1 MEIELNSMRKEDEV
15 SLVLGNL
22 FESYGYKKYLMSR
35 FEEYSLYMEN
45 KDFLISDKI
54 ITFTD
59 AGGKL
64 MALKPDVTLS
74 IVKNAKAEKGV
85 RKLYYIENVYRPA
98 RNLPEF
104 RESEQIGLEAIGDI
118 DGYTVYEVTRLALSA
133 LAAVDKDFILDI
145 SHVGFVSA
153 LIEGLGLDYEAN
165 EEIYG
170 YVTGKNIHGLKAAS
184 ARLGISEEVFS
195 ALETLTSVSGTLSE
209 GIEKARKAVMNAGMR
224 IALDELE
231 TLDRALRSTEFY
243 ENVRLDFSFV
253 NDTGYY
259 NGIIFT
265 GFTPAVPRPV
275 LSGGR
280 YDKLMK
286 KFAKDAGAIGF
297 AVYVDEIV
305 SYYSRKAE
313 FDQDVFVEYAAGA
326 DIAAVAAAADKLRA
340 EGKSVS
346 VGSAP
351 LADGKYRKIM
361 RFDGEKLTEVKD
373 NA

>member
-45 KDFLISDKI
+45 KDFLASDKI

-59 AGGKL
+59 SDGRL

-98 RNLPEF
+98 RNSPEF

-118 DGYTVYEVTRLALSA
+118 DGYTVYEVTRLALNA

-184 ARLGISEEVFS
+184 ARLGISEEAFS

-209 GIEKARKAVMNAGMR
+209 GIEKARKAVMNEGMR

-243 ENVRLDFSFV
+243 DNVRLDFSFV

-361 RFDGEKLTEVKD
+361 RFDGQKLTEVKD

>member
-98 RNLPEF
+98 RNSPEF

-118 DGYTVYEVTRLALSA
+118 DGYTVYEVTRLALNA

-170 YVTGKNIHGLKAAS
+170 YVTGKNLHGLKAAS
-184 ARLGISEEVFS
+184 ARLGISEEAFS
-195 ALETLTSVSGTLSE
+195 ALETLTSVSGTLSD
-209 GIEKARKAVMNAGMR
+209 GIEKARKAVMNEGMR
-224 IALDELE
+224 IALDELA
-231 TLDRALRSTEFY
+231 TLDKALRSTEY
-243 ENVRLDFSFV
+243 YDNVRLDFSFV

-305 SYYSRKAE
+305 SYYSRKAD

-361 RFDGEKLTEVKD
+361 RFDGQKLTEVKD

>member
-98 RNLPEF
+98 RNSPEF

-118 DGYTVYEVTRLALSA
+118 DGYTVYEVTRLALNA

-184 ARLGISEEVFS
+184 ARLGISEEAFS

-305 SYYSRKAE
+305 SYYPRKAE

-326 DIAAVAAAADKLRA
+326 DVGALAACVAALRA
-340 EGKSVS
+340 EGRSVCA
-346 VGSAP
+346 GTA
-351 LADGKYRKIM
+351 LLKDGRYRKIM
-361 RFDGEKLTEVKD
+361 RFDGNKLTEAEN

>member
-98 RNLPEF
+98 RNSPEF

-118 DGYTVYEVTRLALSA
+118 DGYTVYEVTRLALNA

-184 ARLGISEEVFS
+184 ARLGISEEAFS

-209 GIEKARKAVMNAGMR
+209 GIEKARKAVMNEGMR

-243 ENVRLDFSFV
+243 DNVRLDFSFV

-326 DIAAVAAAADKLRA
+326 DIAAGAAAADKLRA

-361 RFDGEKLTEVKD
+361 RFDGQKLTEVKD

>member
-118 DGYTVYEVTRLALSA
+118 DGYTVYEVTRLALNA
-133 LAAVDKDFILDI
+133 LAAVDKNFILDI

-170 YVTGKNIHGLKAAS
+170 YVTGKNLHGLKAAS
-184 ARLGISEEVFS
+184 ARLGISEEAFS
-195 ALETLTSVSGTLSE
+195 ALETLTSVSGTLSD
-209 GIEKARKAVMNAGMR
+209 GIEKARKAVMNEGMR
-224 IALDELE
+224 IALDELA
-231 TLDRALRSTEFY
+231 TLDKALRSTEY
-243 ENVRLDFSFV
+243 YDNVRLDFSFV

-305 SYYSRKAE
+305 SYYSRKAD
-313 FDQDVFVEYAAGA
+313 FDQDVFVEYAEGA
-326 DIAAVAAAADKLRA
+326 DIAAVAAVADKLRA
-340 EGKSVS
+340 EGKTVS

>member
-1 MEIELNSMRKEDEV
+1 M
-15 SLVLGNL
+15 
-22 FESYGYKKYLMSR
+22 
-35 FEEYSLYMEN
+35 
-45 KDFLISDKI
+45 
-54 ITFTD
+54 
-59 AGGKL
+59 
-64 MALKPDVTLS
+64 
-74 IVKNAKAEKGV
+74 
-85 RKLYYIENVYRPA
+85 
-98 RNLPEF
+98 
-104 RESEQIGLEAIGDI
+104 
-118 DGYTVYEVTRLALSA
+118 
-133 LAAVDKDFILDI
+133 
-145 SHVGFVSA
+145 
-153 LIEGLGLDYEAN
+153 
-165 EEIYG
+165 
-170 YVTGKNIHGLKAAS
+170 TGKNIHGLKAAS
-184 ARLGISEEVFS
+184 ARLGISEEAFS

-209 GIEKARKAVMNAGMR
+209 GIEKARKAVMNEGMR

-305 SYYSRKAE
+305 SYYPRKAE

-361 RFDGEKLTEVKD
+361 RFDGQKLTEVKD

>member
-118 DGYTVYEVTRLALSA
+118 DGYTVYEVTRLALNA
-133 LAAVDKDFILDI
+133 LAAVDKNFILDI

-170 YVTGKNIHGLKAAS
+170 YVTGKNLHGLKAAS
-184 ARLGISEEVFS
+184 ARLGISEEAFS
-195 ALETLTSVSGTLSE
+195 ALETLTSVSGTLSD
-209 GIEKARKAVMNAGMR
+209 GIEKARKAVMNEGMR
-224 IALDELE
+224 IALDELA
-231 TLDRALRSTEFY
+231 TLDKALRSTEY
-243 ENVRLDFSFV
+243 YDNVRLDFSFV

-259 NGIIFT
+259 NGIIYT

-305 SYYSRKAE
+305 SYYSRKAD
-313 FDQDVFVEYAAGA
+313 FDQDVFVEYACGA
-326 DIAAVAAAADKLRA
+326 DIAAVAAVADKLRA
-340 EGKSVS
+340 EGKTVS

-351 LADGKYRKIM
+351 LADGKYRKTM

>member
-98 RNLPEF
+98 RNSPEF

-118 DGYTVYEVTRLALSA
+118 DGYTVYEVTRLALNA

-184 ARLGISEEVFS
+184 ARLGISEEAFS
-195 ALETLTSVSGTLSE
+195 ALETLTTVSGTLSE
-209 GIEKARKAVMNAGMR
+209 GIEKARKAVMNEGMR

-243 ENVRLDFSFV
+243 DNVRLDFSFV

-305 SYYSRKAE
+305 SYYPRKAE

-361 RFDGEKLTEVKD
+361 RFDGQKLTEVKD

>member
-98 RNLPEF
+98 RNSPEF

-118 DGYTVYEVTRLALSA
+118 DGYTVYEVTRLALNA

-184 ARLGISEEVFS
+184 ARLGISEEAFS

-243 ENVRLDFSFV
+243 DNVRLDFSFV

-313 FDQDVFVEYAAGA
+313 FDQDVFVEYAEGA

-361 RFDGEKLTEVKD
+361 RFDGQKLTEVKD

>member
-98 RNLPEF
+98 RNSPEF

-118 DGYTVYEVTRLALSA
+118 DGYTVYEVTRLALNA

-184 ARLGISEEVFS
+184 ARLGISEEAFS

-209 GIEKARKAVMNAGMR
+209 GIEKARKAVMNEGMR

-243 ENVRLDFSFV
+243 DNVRLDFSFV

-313 FDQDVFVEYAAGA
+313 FDQDVFVEYAEDA

-361 RFDGEKLTEVKD
+361 RFDGQKLTEVKD

>member
-118 DGYTVYEVTRLALSA
+118 DGYTVYEVTRLALNA

-170 YVTGKNIHGLKAAS
+170 YVTGKNLHGLKAAS
-184 ARLGISEEVFS
+184 ARLGISEEAFS
-195 ALETLTSVSGTLSE
+195 ALETLTSVSGTLSD
-209 GIEKARKAVMNAGMR
+209 GIEKARKAVMNEGMR
-224 IALDELE
+224 IALDELA
-231 TLDRALRSTEFY
+231 TLDKALRSTEY
-243 ENVRLDFSFV
+243 YDNVRLDFSFV

-305 SYYSRKAE
+305 SYYSRKAD
-313 FDQDVFVEYAAGA
+313 FDQDVFVEYACGA

-340 EGKSVS
+340 EGKTVS

-361 RFDGEKLTEVKD
+361 RFDGQKLTEVKD

>member
-98 RNLPEF
+98 RNSPEF

-118 DGYTVYEVTRLALSA
+118 DGYTVYEVTRLALNA

-170 YVTGKNIHGLKAAS
+170 YVTGKNLHGLKAAS
-184 ARLGISEEVFS
+184 ASLGISEEAFS
-195 ALETLTSVSGTLSE
+195 ALETLTSVSGTLSD
-209 GIEKARKAVMNAGMR
+209 GIEKARKAVMNEGMR
-224 IALDELE
+224 IALDELA
-231 TLDRALRSTEFY
+231 TLDKALRSTEY
-243 ENVRLDFSFV
+243 YDNVRLDFSFV
-253 NDTGYY
+253 NDIGYY

-313 FDQDVFVEYAAGA
+313 FDQDVFVEYAGGA
-326 DIAAVAAAADKLRA
+326 DIAAVAAVADKLRA

>member
-118 DGYTVYEVTRLALSA
+118 DGYTVYEVTRLALNA

-170 YVTGKNIHGLKAAS
+170 YVTGKNLHGLKAAS
-184 ARLGISEEVFS
+184 ARLGISEEAFS
-195 ALETLTSVSGTLSE
+195 ALETLTSVSGTLSD
-209 GIEKARKAVMNAGMR
+209 GIEKARKAVMNEGMR
-224 IALDELE
+224 IALDELA
-231 TLDRALRSTEFY
+231 TLDKALRSTEY
-243 ENVRLDFSFV
+243 YDNVRLDFSFV

-313 FDQDVFVEYAAGA
+313 FDQDVFVEYAEGA
-326 DIAAVAAAADKLRA
+326 DIAAVAAVADKLRA

>member
-118 DGYTVYEVTRLALSA
+118 DGYTVYEVTRLALNA

-170 YVTGKNIHGLKAAS
+170 YVTGKNLHGLKAAS
-184 ARLGISEEVFS
+184 ARLGISEEAFS
-195 ALETLTSVSGTLSE
+195 ALETLTSVSGTLSD
-209 GIEKARKAVMNAGMR
+209 GIEKARKAVMNEGMR
-224 IALDELE
+224 IALDELA
-231 TLDRALRSTEFY
+231 TLDKALRSTEY
-243 ENVRLDFSFV
+243 YDNVRLDFSFV

-326 DIAAVAAAADKLRA
+326 DIAAVAAVADKLRA

>member
-118 DGYTVYEVTRLALSA
+118 DGYTVYEVTRLALNA

-170 YVTGKNIHGLKAAS
+170 YVTGKNLHGLKAAS
-184 ARLGISEEVFS
+184 ARLGISEEAFS
-195 ALETLTSVSGTLSE
+195 ALETLTSVSGTLSD
-209 GIEKARKAVMNAGMR
+209 GIEKARKAVMNEGMR
-224 IALDELE
+224 IALDELA
-231 TLDRALRSTEFY
+231 TLDKALRSTEY
-243 ENVRLDFSFV
+243 YDNVRLDFSFV

-265 GFTPAVPRPV
+265 GFTPVVPRPV

-305 SYYSRKAE
+305 SYYSRKAD
-313 FDQDVFVEYAAGA
+313 FDQDVFVEYACGA
-326 DIAAVAAAADKLRA
+326 DIAAVAAVADKLRA
-340 EGKSVS
+340 EGKTVS

>member
-15 SLVLGNL
+15 SIVLGRL

-45 KDFLISDKI
+45 KDFLASDKI

-59 AGGKL
+59 SDGRL

-98 RNLPEF
+98 RNSPEF

-118 DGYTVYEVTRLALSA
+118 DGYTVYEVTRLALNA

-184 ARLGISEEVFS
+184 ARLGISEEAFS

-209 GIEKARKAVMNAGMR
+209 GIEKARKAVMNEGMR

-231 TLDRALRSTEFY
+231 TLDKALRSTEFY
-243 ENVRLDFSFV
+243 DNVRLDFSFV

-361 RFDGEKLTEVKD
+361 RFDGQKLTEVKD

>member
-118 DGYTVYEVTRLALSA
+118 DGYTVYEVTRLALNA

-170 YVTGKNIHGLKAAS
+170 YVTGKNLHGLKAAS
-184 ARLGISEEVFS
+184 ARLGISEEAFS
-195 ALETLTSVSGTLSE
+195 ALETLTSVSGTLSD
-209 GIEKARKAVMNAGMR
+209 GIEKARKAVMNEGMR
-224 IALDELE
+224 IALDELA
-231 TLDRALRSTEFY
+231 TLDKALRSTEY
-243 ENVRLDFSFV
+243 YDNVRLDFSFV

-305 SYYSRKAE
+305 SYYSRKAD
-313 FDQDVFVEYAAGA
+313 FDQDVFVEYACGA

-340 EGKSVS
+340 EGKTVS

-351 LADGKYRKIM
+351 LADGKYRKTM

>member
-118 DGYTVYEVTRLALSA
+118 DGYTVYEVTRLALNA

-170 YVTGKNIHGLKAAS
+170 YVTGKNLHGLKAAS
-184 ARLGISEEVFS
+184 ARLGISEEAFS
-195 ALETLTSVSGTLSE
+195 ALETLTSVSGTLSD
-209 GIEKARKAVMNAGMR
+209 GIEKARKAVMNEGMR

-231 TLDRALRSTEFY
+231 TLDRALRSTEY
-243 ENVRLDFSFV
+243 YDNVRLDFSFV

-305 SYYSRKAE
+305 SYYSRKAD
-313 FDQDVFVEYAAGA
+313 FDQDVFVEYACGA
-326 DIAAVAAAADKLRA
+326 DIAAVAAVADKLRA
-340 EGKSVS
+340 EGKTVS

-361 RFDGEKLTEVKD
+361 RFDGQKLTEVKD

>member
-118 DGYTVYEVTRLALSA
+118 DGYTVYEVTRLALNA

-170 YVTGKNIHGLKAAS
+170 YVTGKNLHGLKAAS
-184 ARLGISEEVFS
+184 ARLGISEEAFS
-195 ALETLTSVSGTLSE
+195 ALETLTSVSGTLSD
-209 GIEKARKAVMNAGMR
+209 GIEKARKAVMNEGMR
-224 IALDELE
+224 IALDELA
-231 TLDRALRSTEFY
+231 TLDKALRSTEY
-243 ENVRLDFSFV
+243 YDNVRLDFSFV

-305 SYYSRKAE
+305 SYYSRKAD
-313 FDQDVFVEYAAGA
+313 FDQDVFVEYAEGA
-326 DIAAVAAAADKLRA
+326 DIAAVAAVADKLRA
-340 EGKSVS
+340 EGKTVS

>member
-118 DGYTVYEVTRLALSA
+118 DGYTVYEVTRLALNA

-184 ARLGISEEVFS
+184 ARLGISEEAFS

-209 GIEKARKAVMNAGMR
+209 GIEKARKAVMNEGMR

-243 ENVRLDFSFV
+243 DNVRLDFSFV

-313 FDQDVFVEYAAGA
+313 FDQDVFVEYACGA
-326 DIAAVAAAADKLRA
+326 DIAAVAAVADKLRA

>member
-170 YVTGKNIHGLKAAS
+170 YVTGKNLHGLKAAS
-184 ARLGISEEVFS
+184 ARLGISDVALA
-195 ALETLTSVSGTLSE
+195 ALETLTSVSGTLSD
-209 GIEKARKAVMNAGMR
+209 GIEKARKAVMNEGMR
-224 IALDELE
+224 IALDELA
-231 TLDRALRSTEFY
+231 TLDKALRSTEY
-243 ENVRLDFSFV
+243 YDNVRLDFSFV

-326 DIAAVAAAADKLRA
+326 DIAAVAAVADKLRA

>member
-85 RKLYYIENVYRPA
+85 RKLYYIENIYRPA
-98 RNLPEF
+98 RNSPEF

-118 DGYTVYEVTRLALSA
+118 DGYTVYEVTRLALNA

-184 ARLGISEEVFS
+184 ARLGISEEAFS

-209 GIEKARKAVMNAGMR
+209 GIEKAECIVFNDGMR
-224 IALDELE
+224 NALDELRS
-231 TLDRALRSTEFY
+231 LDAALSATEY
-243 ENVRLDFSFV
+243 YDNVRLDFSFV
-253 NDTGYY
+253 NNTGYY
-259 NGIIFT
+259 NGIVFT

-280 YDKLMK
+280 YDKLLA
-286 KFAKDAGAIGF
+286 KFGKNSGAIGF
-297 AVYVDEIV
+297 AVYVDEIA
-305 SYYSRKAE
+305 SFYPRKAE
-313 FDQDVFVEYAAGA
+313 YDDDVFVLYDAGA
-326 DIAAVAAAADKLRA
+326 DVVALAACVAALRA
-340 EGKSVS
+340 EGRSVCA
-346 VGSAP
+346 GTA
-351 LADGKYRKIM
+351 LLKDGRYRKIM
-361 RFDGEKLTEVKD
+361 RFDGNKLTEVKD